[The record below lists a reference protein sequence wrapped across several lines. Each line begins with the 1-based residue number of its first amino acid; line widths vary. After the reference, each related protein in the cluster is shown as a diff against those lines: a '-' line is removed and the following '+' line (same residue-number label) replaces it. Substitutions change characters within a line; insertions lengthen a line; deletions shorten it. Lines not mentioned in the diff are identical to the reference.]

1 MLSHKDTT
9 YFRKTYTKASEKFFK
24 PSTTVIKEIIQRS
37 KISRSVIDNE
47 PLNIHFLNGY
57 WSFADNSFHVRSDVH
72 YVTKVIGYNLDIDLQ
87 HDTVTMDGIS
97 RSLAL
102 PFPSPDALNYFV
114 YGVAL
119 SMKNIPANNFFVLLG
134 KGGNGK
140 TTFTSILRTVFEHY
154 CVCLPSVCL
163 DSITDA
169 NKSVEGIHSD
179 TLFVFIDEIRAKA
192 AKKSS
197 LLKKLSDGYLMYNR
211 LYQSGSFEISTRA
224 KLIINS
230 NSPLSFDDDDEAI
243 RSRVLYWKF
252 EKRFT
257 KSASIPV
264 DNVTVFSAVDNL
276 PVTLS
281 STQKS
286 AIFLYF
292 ALHAKRL
299 DISIHYPIPS
309 DILTKNQLVNWKD
322 FVDQHFVLRKNS
334 YVTNDLVFRLFK
346 ETYPDFEYTSR
357 DIIKVLVILLL
368 IQGFAS
374 CYIFG
379 FENFYM
385 YLL

>member
-9 YFRKTYTKASEKFFK
+9 YFRKTYSKASEKFFK
-24 PSTTVIKEIIQRS
+24 PSTTVVKEIIQRS

-57 WSFADNSFHVRSDVH
+57 WSFTDNKFHVRSDVH
-72 YVTKVIGYNLDIDLQ
+72 YVTKVIGYNLDLDLLQ
-87 HDTVTMDGIS
+87 HNTVTIDDIS
-97 RSLAL
+97 RALAL
-102 PFPSPDALNYFV
+102 PFSSSNAFNYFV

-154 CVCLPSVCL
+154 CVCLPSVSL

-169 NKSVEGIHSD
+169 NKSVECIHSD

-192 AKKSS
+192 TKKSS

-211 LYQSGSFEISTRA
+211 LYQSGSFEMSTRA
-224 KLIINS
+224 KLVINS

-243 RSRVLYWKF
+243 RNRVLYWKF
-252 EKRFT
+252 DKRFS
-257 KSASIPV
+257 KSPAIPV
-264 DNVTVFSAVDNL
+264 DNVSVFPAVDNL
-276 PVTLS
+276 SVSLS
-281 STQKS
+281 SAQKS

-292 ALHAKRL
+292 ALHAERL

-322 FVDQHFVLRKNS
+322 FVDQHFELRKNS
-334 YVTNDLVFRLFK
+334 YVTSDLVFRLFK
-346 ETYPDFEYTSR
+346 ESYPDFDYTSR
-357 DIIKVLVILLL
+357 DIIKV
-368 IQGFAS
+368 
-374 CYIFG
+374 
-379 FENFYM
+379 
-385 YLL
+385 